1 MDLDPDKVANSMSQ
15 AAVQAEILK
24 KFQEQNPPPPPPP
37 NEGKPPQETEEVPA
51 GVQVRD
57 TQGRGGGT
65 IGTGSVPTP
74 DEPGFTG
81 TRQ

>member
-1 MDLDPDKVANSMSQ
+1 MAS
-15 AAVQAEILK
+15 AVVHLK
-24 KFQEQNPPPPPPP
+24 ITTPEPPLPAPGLLAPVTAPPPPPT
-37 NEGKPPQETEEVPA
+37 EGKPPQETQEVPA
-51 GVQVRD
+51 GVQPQD
-57 TQGRGGGT
+57 TQGTGGGT

>member
-1 MDLDPDKVANSMSQ
+1 MSF
-15 AAVQAEILK
+15 LSPPRT
-24 KFQEQNPPPPPPP
+24 PPPPPPP

-51 GVQVRD
+51 GVQPQD
-57 TQGRGGGT
+57 TQGTGGGT